1 MAQPYYIGR
10 QDELLRFA
18 AMVNGEAP
26 YTTFNIFGPGGI
38 GKTVVGAKMQA
49 YAAARQIP
57 LAFVDGNQEELVPTR
72 IMQAIVEVYS
82 RDATLH
88 DAFADF
94 QRQMEEYQ
102 LVQEILQLGGGSQQ
116 IYALTGG
123 LQDPAQF
130 GQLLSSLHQT
140 ISTEVKELVSNRFSL
155 ERYLRSSNQLLT
167 TTFLDGLKS
176 AAEYNVVPLVIL
188 IDTYE
193 LIEQYDD
200 WLQQQ
205 LAAQLPAN
213 ARLVVLG
220 RNALPQISF
229 EWHELGPRLEAM
241 QLAELSEPD
250 AKQFLQYHGLADATA
265 RDKVYQFTGGYP
277 LLLVLTVHLA
287 REAGGWQAIDHFEHD
302 GDRDRVATLLLE
314 RILREERVREV
325 QTFLEKGVVARWF
338 TPEIISAILKV
349 DGGEARTIYQKLAQH
364 SFVERHPHGLKFHDK
379 IRELLEIRL
388 KFADPA
394 EYGRLNGILKEYYA
408 RRAGLLEETPISPVV
423 KEIVGAPAESDEPDK
438 ASFGQLL
445 QMYRR
450 KTQDPKR
457 GGMLTQKRLA
467 DFLAEEIGLIY
478 ASSTI
483 SNWERNAANITLGNR
498 PALLG
503 IIHIFYRLG
512 GIKNLDEAN
521 GLLFAAG
528 LRHLDQEES
537 ARLLRQ

>member
-200 WLQQQ
+200 WLQ
-205 LAAQLPAN
+205 
-213 ARLVVLG
+213 
-220 RNALPQISF
+220 
-229 EWHELGPRLEAM
+229 
-241 QLAELSEPD
+241 
-250 AKQFLQYHGLADATA
+250 
-265 RDKVYQFTGGYP
+265 
-277 LLLVLTVHLA
+277 
-287 REAGGWQAIDHFEHD
+287 
-302 GDRDRVATLLLE
+302 
-314 RILREERVREV
+314 
-325 QTFLEKGVVARWF
+325 
-338 TPEIISAILKV
+338 
-349 DGGEARTIYQKLAQH
+349 
-364 SFVERHPHGLKFHDK
+364 
-379 IRELLEIRL
+379 
-388 KFADPA
+388 
-394 EYGRLNGILKEYYA
+394 
-408 RRAGLLEETPISPVV
+408 
-423 KEIVGAPAESDEPDK
+423 
-438 ASFGQLL
+438 
-445 QMYRR
+445 
-450 KTQDPKR
+450 
-457 GGMLTQKRLA
+457 
-467 DFLAEEIGLIY
+467 
-478 ASSTI
+478 
-483 SNWERNAANITLGNR
+483 
-498 PALLG
+498 
-503 IIHIFYRLG
+503 
-512 GIKNLDEAN
+512 
-521 GLLFAAG
+521 
-528 LRHLDQEES
+528 
-537 ARLLRQ
+537 